1 MEDDM
6 TEFPQESSEP
16 KLQELIEQKRRLQEE
31 LAETRSLLEKVETSI
46 RELTQAT
53 LPGNPD
59 ESGNS
64 LVSSGFT
71 RLDDLLH
78 GGYPSASNILL
89 SGPPY
94 SSKFNVAHRFIV
106 SSLRESHPVIVVS
119 LDQPI
124 SDIKVYLS
132 AMGISPDEYEES
144 GLLKFVDAY
153 SKSIQMESNDKNA
166 VVLDNVAVI
175 SNFLKSMDQICS
187 TVLSKM
193 GKYRMVFF
201 SLTAWITQSSEDKM
215 FTKAL
220 QHFSQRRKMEGSTT
234 LYLIEDGIFQRS
246 LYENMNYFMDGS
258 IEFRSESSVEYLRI
272 RGMKDVQSRDWIE
285 IVRSNNSLTLGS
297 FELKRIR

>member
-1 MEDDM
+1 M
-6 TEFPQESSEP
+6 TESPQESSGG
-16 KLQELIEQKRRLQEE
+16 KLQELLEQKRKLQEE
-31 LAETRSLLEKVETSI
+31 LEETRSLLDKVEASI
-46 RELTQAT
+46 RELS
-53 LPGNPD
+53 PD
-59 ESGNS
+59 RSDEGKEPEDNS
-64 LVSSGFT
+64 RVSSGFS

-78 GGYPSASNILL
+78 GGYQRSSNILL

-94 SSKFNVAHRFIV
+94 SSKFYVANRFIA
-106 SSLRESHPVIVVS
+106 SSLRESHPVIVVL

-124 SDIKVYLS
+124 SEIKADLS
-132 AMGISPDEYEES
+132 ALGISPEAYEES
-144 GLLKFVDAY
+144 GHLKFVDAY
-153 SKSIQMESNDKNA
+153 SKSIQMENSDRNA
-166 VVLDNVAVI
+166 VVLDNVGII

-187 TVLSKM
+187 AVLAKM

-215 FTKAL
+215 FPKAL

-258 IEFRSESSVEYLRI
+258 IEFRSEASVEYLRV

-285 IVRSNNSLTLGS
+285 VVRNNNEFSLGS

>member
-1 MEDDM
+1 M
-6 TEFPQESSEP
+6 TEPPQESSDG
-16 KLQELIEQKRRLQEE
+16 KLQELKEQKRKLQDE
-31 LAETRSLLEKVETSI
+31 LVETRKLLEKVESSI
-46 RELTQAT
+46 REIS
-53 LPGNPD
+53 PD
-59 ESGNS
+59 PEPAKTEEDVNS
-64 LVSSGFT
+64 RIPSGFP

-78 GGYPSASNILL
+78 GGYPASSNILL

-94 SSKFNVAHRFIV
+94 SSKFYLADRFIL
-106 SSLRESHPVIVVS
+106 SSLQESCPVIVVS

-124 SDIKVYLS
+124 SDIKSDLTTL
-132 AMGISPDEYEES
+132 GISPEAFEES
-144 GLLKFVDAY
+144 GHLKFVDAY
-153 SKSIQMESNDKNA
+153 SKSIQMENNDRNA
-166 VVLDNVAVI
+166 VVLDNVGII

-187 TVLSKM
+187 AVQARM

-258 IEFRSESSVEYLRI
+258 IEFRTEASSEYLRV
-272 RGMKDVQSRDWIE
+272 RGMKQIQSRDWIE
-285 IVRSNNSLTLGS
+285 VVRNNSGLTLGS
-297 FELKRIR
+297 FELRRIR

>member
-16 KLQELIEQKRRLQEE
+16 KLQELMEQKRRLQEE

-46 RELTQAT
+46 RELTQST
-53 LPGNPD
+53 LQGDPDGN
-59 ESGNS
+59 GNS

-78 GGYPSASNILL
+78 GGYPRASNILL

-94 SSKFNVAHRFIV
+94 SSKFNVTHRFIV
-106 SSLRESHPVIVVS
+106 SSLQESHPVIVVS

-124 SDIKVYLS
+124 SDIKADLA
-132 AMGISPDEYEES
+132 AMGISPDEFEES
-144 GLLKFVDAY
+144 GHLKFVDAY

-175 SNFLKSMDQICS
+175 SNFLKAMDQICS
-187 TVLSKM
+187 TVLTKM

-246 LYENMNYFMDGS
+246 LYESMNYFMDGS
-258 IEFRSESSVEYLRI
+258 IEFRSESSVEYLRV
-272 RGMKDVQSRDWIE
+272 RGLKDVQSRDWIE
-285 IVRSNNSLTLGS
+285 VVRSNNSLTLGS